1 MDIEIGETVVHKGSG
16 KQMVV
21 IGVIADYFVTCR
33 YLNEVTGRYEVQE
46 FFPREFTLVN
56 PAAEK
61 ER

>member
-1 MDIEIGETVVHKGSG
+1 MEFKIGDTVVHKGSG

-21 IGVIADYFVTCR
+21 IAVIKDYFVTCR

-46 FFPREFTLVN
+46 FFPQEFTLVN
-56 PAAEK
+56 PEGEK